1 MLNKIKQENHSLYEE
16 NIFIIIPLRKG
27 HINMF
32 SILYEMSES
41 TLLFRL
47 VVKCAR
53 IVVTPPKIFCSCIT
67 IVWFAQKYI
76 ARGNSLISPKVI
88 SLLTNR
94 LNFDSRFLT
103 LSC

>member
-1 MLNKIKQENHSLYEE
+1 
-16 NIFIIIPLRKG
+16 
-27 HINMF
+27 MF
-32 SILYEMSES
+32 SILYKMSES
-41 TLLFRL
+41 TVLFRL

-67 IVWFAQKYI
+67 IVWFLRMFAQKYI

-94 LNFDSRFLT
+94 LNFDSQFLT